1 MDRPNVTVV
10 GGGLAGMIA
19 ALRLLERG
27 CSVTLYEASGRWG
40 GKAGATRHKGDLEEH
55 GYHIFPAWYVN
66 AWKLVDELGIRAN
79 FRDCTDFKQ
88 IRAGAYPKFLSF
100 QNITSAR
107 YAWGNLRSGVLPFPE
122 AFLFFYAALDLMSQP
137 YRYRARLDQVTV
149 TGFLR
154 SRFYRSERI
163 AQQFEELML
172 KGISVPTYEVSA
184 MTMRNVMQYWVKS
197 PLPMHRILKGDLEA
211 LWIGPIRKKLES
223 LGAQLHLGQKL
234 VGIDT
239 EGGKVKRLHFVDGYS
254 KKHERVVDNVLLAI
268 PFEKAIRLIDDKL
281 YAAAPDLA
289 NMRRLKARPMA
300 AFNMYFKRRIEGM
313 PPDHINLLDSR
324 YGISYIDVAQSW
336 PGYGDRTVL
345 NLIASDFTD
354 LEKLSPR
361 VAVAALME
369 DLRRYLPP
377 FGPEDV
383 EKITFL
389 PHLEEPLFMNDVGG
403 WSFRPEPRTE
413 LKNLYLAGDFCRSAI
428 DLVSMEGAIST
439 GLRAAEAI
447 RSDLS
452 LPNPV
457 EILVPPT
464 YPRWLMVLGRIAALP
479 LALIAKAWAS
489 LTAPEFDAAVYDV
502 PPFSLDAL
510 PAWPVEMV
518 DESAPIQEQAVA
530 TAPRPAATP
539 TGS

>member
-1 MDRPNVTVV
+1 MERPNVTVV

-19 ALRLLERG
+19 AWRLLERG
-27 CSVTLYEASGRWG
+27 CNVSLFEASGRWG
-40 GKAGATRHKGDLEEH
+40 GKAGATRHKGEAEEH

-66 AWKLVDELGIRAN
+66 TWKLVDELGIRET

-88 IRAGAYPKFLSF
+88 LRAGEYPRFHSF
-100 QNITSAR
+100 KNITSAR
-107 YAWGNLRSGVLPFPE
+107 YAWGNLLSGVLPFPE

-197 PLPMHRILKGDLEA
+197 PLPMHRILKGDLQA
-211 LWIGPIRKKLES
+211 LWIEPIRKKLES
-223 LGAQLHLGQKL
+223 LGASLNLGQRL
-234 VGIDT
+234 VGMDA
-239 EGGKVKRLHFVDGYS
+239 EGGRIKRLRFVDAQGAKS
-254 KKHERVVDNVLLAI
+254 ERAVDRVLLAI
-268 PFEKAIRLIDDKL
+268 PFEKATPLIDDRL
-281 YAAAPDLA
+281 YAAAPALADL
-289 NMRRLKARPMA
+289 RRLKARPMA

-313 PPDHINLLDSR
+313 PADHINLLDSR
-324 YGISYIDVAQSW
+324 YGISFIDVAQSW
-336 PGYGDRTVL
+336 PGYSRTVL

-354 LEKLSPR
+354 LEELSPR
-361 VAVAALME
+361 VAVSALME

-377 FGPEDV
+377 FDPEDV
-383 EKITFL
+383 ERITFQS
-389 PHLEEPLFMNDVGG
+389 HLGQPLFMNDVGG

-413 LKNLYLAGDFCRSAI
+413 LANLYLAGDFSRSSI

-452 LPNPV
+452 LSPPV
-457 EILVPPT
+457 EVLVPPT
-464 YPRWLMVLGRIAALP
+464 YPRWLLVLGRIAALP
-479 LALIAKAWAS
+479 LAVVAKIWAS
-489 LTAPEFDAAVYDV
+489 LTAPEFDSSVYDV
-502 PPFSLDAL
+502 PPFSLEAL
-510 PAWPVEMV
+510 PAWPVEVV
-518 DESAPIQEQAVA
+518 DESSPLM
-530 TAPRPAATP
+530 
-539 TGS
+539 SD